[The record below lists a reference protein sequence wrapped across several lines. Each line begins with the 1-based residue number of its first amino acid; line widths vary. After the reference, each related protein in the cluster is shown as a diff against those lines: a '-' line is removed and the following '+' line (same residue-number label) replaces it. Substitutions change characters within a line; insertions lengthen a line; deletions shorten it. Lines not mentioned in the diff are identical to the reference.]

1 MFHADV
7 TTNAPKDRTLFN
19 YNIAKDGWPKLRD
32 FLGLPITEESFP
44 HENKNANTV
53 HFAQVGSLYFG
64 DTFDNMVTNVD
75 TCYIFFQHLLD
86 TAGEEYNKKVD
97 AEIIAYMNQN
107 GYDCKRIQ

>member
-7 TTNAPKDRTLFN
+7 TCNAPKDRTLFN
-19 YNIAKDGWPKLRD
+19 YNIAEDGWPKLRD

-64 DTFDNMVTNVD
+64 DIFDKKVTNVD
-75 TCYIFFQHLLD
+75 TCYIFSASVGHCWGGVQ
-86 TAGEEYNKKVD
+86 
-97 AEIIAYMNQN
+97 
-107 GYDCKRIQ
+107 